1 MLNKAINDLGLDTQ
15 KTKVLNVC
23 KTRWLE
29 RIDGLDRF
37 FDLFVPLYNCFEGM
51 SLDVDGNCNEKTRT
65 GGAHFFNLM
74 GNFRFIVSLVFTK
87 NLLDRCEPATRALQ
101 SSTMDILAAVET
113 ISSLCSVAQDLR
125 KNADDIHTEWY
136 QQSLDLASKCE
147 IDEWKPRTSSIQKSR
162 NNVPADT
169 ISGYYKRSLTIPLF
183 DKFVA
188 DIDMR
193 FGDTAI
199 TAYQGL
205 AILPSRVVSKDS
217 FKSLLTWEKQF
228 LAFANAYQTDL
239 PFFERI
245 EGEIEAWQSDWKSS
259 KIEPPKSLSQTLQ
272 LIDFPG
278 YENIKEALKILATL
292 PITSCECERS
302 FSSLRLLKTFNRTTM
317 GDERL
322 DELALVYIHQDR
334 EPDLQRIS
342 QKFFSMKN
350 RRNDLIK
357 H

>member
-1 MLNKAINDLGLDTQ
+1 
-15 KTKVLNVC
+15 
-23 KTRWLE
+23 
-29 RIDGLDRF
+29 
-37 FDLFVPLYNCFEGM
+37 
-51 SLDVDGNCNEKTRT
+51 
-65 GGAHFFNLM
+65 
-74 GNFRFIVSLVFTK
+74 
-87 NLLDRCEPATRALQ
+87 
-101 SSTMDILAAVET
+101 
-113 ISSLCSVAQDLR
+113 
-125 KNADDIHTEWY
+125 
-136 QQSLDLASKCE
+136 
-147 IDEWKPRTSSIQKSR
+147 
-162 NNVPADT
+162 
-169 ISGYYKRSLTIPLF
+169 
-183 DKFVA
+183 
-188 DIDMR
+188 MR

-217 FKSLLTWEKQF
+217 FKSLLTW
-228 LAFANAYQTDL
+228 

-322 DELALVYIHQDR
+322 K
-334 EPDLQRIS
+334 S
-342 QKFFSMKN
+342 FF
-350 RRNDLIK
+350 L
-357 H
+357 